1 VIIAALALAVQ
12 PAATLRVSD
21 AEACTRLRT
30 VASSMTADAPQQ
42 VDEITRLDGVLVTCG
57 TRSVSFNKTI
67 SVPMSALVA
76 NWQEDNQR
84 VWNGIICG
92 NPGFLFLTHQ
102 GWRFVEN
109 RVFRSGERIA
119 VVAHCQ

>member
-1 VIIAALALAVQ
+1 MMIIAALALAVQ
-12 PAATLRVSD
+12 PAAGPHVSD

-30 VASSMTADAPQQ
+30 LASSMTAETPQQ
-42 VDEITRLDGVLVTCG
+42 VDEITRLDGILVTCG

-67 SVPMSALVA
+67 SVPISALVA

-84 VWNGIICG
+84 VWNGIICE

-102 GWRFVEN
+102 GWRFVEY
-109 RVFRSGERIA
+109 RV
-119 VVAHCQ
+119 